1 MRSGYLFK
9 YRVKTKERFKC
20 WLQNINVTTTLEGNR
35 VRWSWAGGLLRN
47 SLFLR
52 GVHRYRFNSGK

>member
-1 MRSGYLFK
+1 ML
-9 YRVKTKERFKC
+9 VTEHKC
-20 WLQNINVTTTLEGNR
+20 HITLEGNR
-35 VRWSWAGGLLRN
+35 VRWSRAGGLLRN